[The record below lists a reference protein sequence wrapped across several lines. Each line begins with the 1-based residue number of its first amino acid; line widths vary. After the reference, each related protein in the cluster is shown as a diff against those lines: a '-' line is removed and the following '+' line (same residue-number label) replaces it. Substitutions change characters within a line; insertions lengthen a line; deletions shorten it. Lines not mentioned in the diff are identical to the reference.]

1 MTNGALSPRA
11 SGRRRHPSA
20 SRAAPATEAQLHRAV
35 AQYLNVALPSDCW
48 WTTFP
53 SGGGGKVR
61 GAQLK
66 AMGLKAGVPDIL
78 IVRDSLGTFPAVI
91 WIELK
96 RVSGAASIA
105 QKLCHAELNQR
116 DMPVA
121 ICRSIPDVQET
132 LIGWGI
138 VKAWKGRGG

>member
-1 MTNGALSPRA
+1 MKPQLHRSPPGVPRA
-11 SGRRRHPSA
+11 KAA
-20 SRAAPATEAQLHRAV
+20 SEAQLHKAV
-35 AQYLNVALPSDCW
+35 AQYLDIALPADCW

-66 AMGLKAGVPDIL
+66 AMGLKPGVPDIL
-78 IVRDSLGTFPAVI
+78 IVRDSLGTFPAII

-96 RVSGAASIA
+96 RLKGVASIA
-105 QKLCHAELNQR
+105 QKVCHAELDAR

-121 ICRSIPDVQET
+121 ICRSVEDVQET

-138 VKAWKGRGG
+138 AVKARAA